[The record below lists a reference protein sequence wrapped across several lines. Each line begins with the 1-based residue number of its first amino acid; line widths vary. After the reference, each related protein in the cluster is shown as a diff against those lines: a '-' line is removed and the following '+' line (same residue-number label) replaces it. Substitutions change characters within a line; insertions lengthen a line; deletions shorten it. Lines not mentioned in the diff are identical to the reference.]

1 MKYEEGVLSSIF
13 AFLSKLLGGKHLF
26 PLIFL
31 NILCGLGEGEPQRH
45 FKSWLSSDFRGS
57 GDPQML

>member
-31 NILCGLGEGEPQRH
+31 NILCGLGEGEPQPH
-45 FKSWLSSDFRGS
+45 FKSWLSYDFCGS